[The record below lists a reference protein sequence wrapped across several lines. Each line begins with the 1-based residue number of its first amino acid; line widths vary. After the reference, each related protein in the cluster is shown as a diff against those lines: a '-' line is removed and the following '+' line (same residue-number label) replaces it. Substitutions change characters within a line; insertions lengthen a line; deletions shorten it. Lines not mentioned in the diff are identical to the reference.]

1 MLCCLIQCFKVGCKQ
16 RRLTTLA
23 FVIFT
28 GFFLILQ
35 NLSPTPQLQT
45 KSLENGE
52 IVKILGQ
59 RNGRRHLSDEK
70 ENEDDTKRNG
80 KQETIRKLRIFAKGL
95 QRQKTPNLVFFPPH
109 LEWLPFLSE
118 PGQHFKGRKKRIAE
132 IFQHRTDR
140 LKKVG
145 LDCQFSLKR
154 KKRKSDNMV

>member
-1 MLCCLIQCFKVGCKQ
+1 MLCCLVQCFKVGCKQ

-52 IVKILGQ
+52 IVKIQGQ
-59 RNGRRHLSDEK
+59 RHARRHLSDDK
-70 ENEDDTKRNG
+70 EDEDDTKRNG

-95 QRQKTPNLVFFPPH
+95 QHQKIKLQILFTFSHIWNDCFSYQSRGNTSR
-109 LEWLPFLSE
+109 EE
-118 PGQHFKGRKKRIAE
+118 RKE
-132 IFQHRTDR
+132 
-140 LKKVG
+140 
-145 LDCQFSLKR
+145 SLKYFNIGQI
-154 KKRKSDNMV
+154 D

>member
-1 MLCCLIQCFKVGCKQ
+1 MKKRLHTVQNIDIGEPEHVFFFRLKETMLCCLIQCFKVGCKQ

-109 LEWLPFLSE
+109 LE
-118 PGQHFKGRKKRIAE
+118 
-132 IFQHRTDR
+132 
-140 LKKVG
+140 
-145 LDCQFSLKR
+145 
-154 KKRKSDNMV
+154 

>member
-1 MLCCLIQCFKVGCKQ
+1 MLCCLIQCFKVGCIKQ
-16 RRLTTLA
+16 RRLTTLS

-59 RNGRRHLSDEK
+59 RNGRRHLSEEK
-70 ENEDDTKRNG
+70 ENEDDIKRNG

-95 QRQKTPNLVFFPPH
+95 QKQQNSKSCSLSPPFGMIAF
-109 LEWLPFLSE
+109 LIRAGATLQGKKEKNRWNISTSDRSIEKGWTSLPIFT
-118 PGQHFKGRKKRIAE
+118 KKKELR
-132 IFQHRTDR
+132 
-140 LKKVG
+140 
-145 LDCQFSLKR
+145 
-154 KKRKSDNMV
+154 